1 MGMAVGGSGGMNSDI
16 NVTPMVD
23 IMLVLLIIFMVVT
36 PLLQHGVSVT
46 LPQNMRNPEEDSRII
61 KETSVVVAV
70 TKDDQLYLGKQVIQ
84 KDALKSEIEAK
95 MAEVTR
101 PEDRVV
107 YIKGDA
113 QANYGSIVEAV
124 NIIRQAGIDRIG
136 LVADKAKGG
145 GAAAPAA
152 APATAPA

>member
-1 MGMAVGGSGGMNSDI
+1 MGMAASGSGGFNSDI

-46 LPQNMRNPEEDSRII
+46 LPQNLRNPEEDSRII
-61 KETSVVVAV
+61 KESSVVVAV
-70 TKDDQLYLGKQVIQ
+70 TKDDKVYLGKKEID
-84 KDALKSEIEAK
+84 KDTLKSEIETK
-95 MAEVTR
+95 MEGLTR
-101 PEDRVV
+101 PEERVV
-107 YIKGDA
+107 YIKGDS

-136 LVADKAKGG
+136 LVADKKKDG
-145 GAAAPAA
+145 APA
-152 APATAPA
+152 PA

>member
-1 MGMAVGGSGGMNSDI
+1 MGMSVGGSGGFNSDI

-46 LPQNMRNPEEDSRII
+46 LPANMRNPEEDGRII
-61 KETSVVVAV
+61 KESSVVVAV
-70 TKDDQLYLGKQVIQ
+70 TKDDEIYLGKTEIERS
-84 KDALKSEIEAK
+84 ALQSEIEAK
-95 MAEVTR
+95 MAEVTA

-136 LVADKAKGG
+136 LVADKQKGD
-145 GAAAPAA
+145 APADGA
-152 APATAPA
+152 